1 MFTLYGWFVC
11 LWITI
16 IPFQYGYHISVLN
29 QLQSVITCSPPH
41 TESLLPSSLPACLPM
56 TEFTFSVVTASF
68 TLGGLLGSLFANII
82 TDKYG
87 RKFAAN
93 TSGAVMTLGTAIMGL
108 ATGVPALFI
117 GRLFVGVSAGLGLCV
132 APVYISE
139 IAPAKIKGTLGV
151 LTQLGIVLGIFV
163 TQLLGLN
170 LATPTTWRYV
180 FGFSFAVAVSQVV
193 LSGGVVESPRWLGA
207 RGRHDSETAAEARLW
222 RAESVGEDREAL
234 LSETLDDAE
243 ERRAK
248 AQAPP
253 IAVPNVLLRTPAD
266 LRLPLLVV
274 SSAMLAQQVSGINAV
289 LYYSNNILSGTLPDL
304 GPYISLGITIVN
316 VLMTF
321 PPIVLIERWG
331 RKRLLILS
339 TLGAILSLVTVGVSL
354 NYAWKTP
361 ASIAIITFVMS
372 FAIGLG
378 PIPFIIIPEVSP
390 FYAVSALSSIALSL
404 NWIANF
410 LVGLAFLPLRRFL
423 SGGEESKQGRVFW
436 VFAIVL
442 AATMTVV
449 AKGYKGR

>member
-41 TESLLPSSLPACLPM
+41 TKSLPSSLPACLPM

-68 TLGGLLGSLFANII
+68 TLGGLLGSLFANIL

-93 TSGAVMTLGTAIMGL
+93 TSGAVMALGTAIMGL
-108 ATGVPALFI
+108 AAGVPALVI

-132 APVYISE
+132 APVYIAE
-139 IAPAKIKGTLGV
+139 IAPVKIKSTLGV

-180 FGFSFAVAVSQVV
+180 FGFSFAVAVAQVV
-193 LSGGVVESPRWLGA
+193 LSGGIVESPRWLGA

-222 RAESVGEDREAL
+222 RVESVGEDREAL
-234 LSETLDDAE
+234 LNETPDDAE

-248 AQAPP
+248 AQTPP

-304 GPYISLGITIVN
+304 GPYISLGITVVN

-321 PPIVLIERWG
+321 PPIILIERWG

-339 TLGAILSLVTVGVSL
+339 TLGALLSLVTVGVSL

-436 VFAIVL
+436 VFAVVL